1 MSRSKKSQGH
11 RQGRSRRESGSH
23 ADRRCAGGGD
33 GALRLWYRGK
43 RPIVRF
49 VGLFALFMS
58 LAYLCEIT
66 PGVRRHVFPAYL
78 RHNARV
84 CGVILGVLGENVSV
98 HGKSIASPR
107 FALEVA
113 HGCNAL
119 LPTALFVSAALA
131 SPVSIWAKIPGIVV
145 GSIVLMLMNL
155 ARIVTMFYA
164 GIHVPSFF
172 DTMHAEVWPAI
183 FIGLS
188 LFLWVVWA
196 VWARDRYGGLAHDT
210 G

>member
-11 RQGRSRRESGSH
+11 KQERSRRESGSA
-23 ADRRCAGGGD
+23 ADRRGGGGD

-58 LAYLCEIT
+58 LAYLCEII
-66 PGVRRHVFPAYL
+66 PAVRSHVFPAYL

-98 HGKSIASPR
+98 SGKSIASPR

-131 SPVSIWAKIPGIVV
+131 SPVSIWAKIPGILI

-155 ARIVTMFYA
+155 ARIVSMFYA
-164 GIHVPSFF
+164 GIYVPSFF

-196 VWARDRYGGLAHDT
+196 VWARDRYSGLAHDT